1 MHRIFRFYWTFTW
14 NQKKLKSKHILKKI
28 LKFTLK
34 FICFAYTRI
43 MDFPNS
49 DFLFNTFFLLFLCF
63 EGWHCITTVKL
74 HVHHSHAKGKIWIY
88 AHDFCNQKVREIQKL
103 FSCLS
108 HNFFSFDF
116 HFVLKGI
123 RLSVWKKKDLNI
135 GGTNL
140 TNLNFANIHWYTY
153 ILPRK
158 PFSTIIGSYIQKEI
172 FDKKTQS
179 RIFSNTWQFSHY
191 MEKFG
196 QKTSRKNTWFDSDR

>member
-1 MHRIFRFYWTFTW
+1 
-14 NQKKLKSKHILKKI
+14 
-28 LKFTLK
+28 
-34 FICFAYTRI
+34 

-140 TNLNFANIHWYTY
+140 TYLNFANIHWYTY